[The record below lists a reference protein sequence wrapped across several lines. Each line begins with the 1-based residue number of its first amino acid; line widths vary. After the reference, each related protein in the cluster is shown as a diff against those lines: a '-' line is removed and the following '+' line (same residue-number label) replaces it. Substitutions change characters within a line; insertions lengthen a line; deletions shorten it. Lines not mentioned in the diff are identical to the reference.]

1 MWLCSVSRVE
11 LPETTLA
18 RLSLG
23 PVDLLKGLVQGQV
36 VAYGVLK
43 CSWIGLISS
52 MFQGQVHIFSSSTM
66 IRGGG
71 YLLKGIG

>member
-52 MFQGQVHIFSSSTM
+52 MEESSLTFSSGTGVPVSVD
-66 IRGGG
+66 ILACNR
-71 YLLKGIG
+71 